1 MNSLKRFTQSQQQKT
16 VSTGDVGGHLALPYL
31 QAKRRL
37 STSFKLNSFG
47 ESAINTT
54 TSELL
59 LQQYQQRRRSSILA
73 GLKTTQAKLSIGAIA
88 SSLHSKHGQQ
98 QLRRWKLCV
107 RVVIVCLRWSHW
119 AQRNYRIKIHR
130 YMSFAHINDTFKF
143 RDEFHFEFLKLLSNQ
158 KRLAQTQSATI
169 QEDELNY
176 DELVENG
183 RTRAEM
189 MNFDVNYYK

>member
-47 ESAINTT
+47 ESATT
-54 TSELL
+54 TSTSELL
-59 LQQYQQRRRSSILA
+59 LQQYQQRRRSSILS
-73 GLKTTQAKLSIGAIA
+73 GLRTTQPKLSVVAPA
-88 SSLHSKHGQQ
+88 SLHKHGRQ
-98 QLRRWKLCV
+98 QLCRWKLCV